1 MKCVL
6 LPSWASDHDMLQVSF
21 PTDGPKWGS
30 GFWRLNTLLLEA
42 DAFKAAF
49 TSFYPSVRALRPMYS
64 SVVEWWEAA
73 KCRFATFCRRFAV
86 TARRRDRA
94 GVARWMASLS
104 YIQGRFNRG
113 EHVDWALYEGAK
125 ERLRGL
131 LEARA
136 KVLAFQSRLKELEE
150 GEKPSAYFFQA
161 ARARRGASAFE
172 GLKRPDGTVAEG
184 SAMLAVAEAY
194 YAELFSRRACDPVV
208 EAALLDCV
216 SARLE
221 SEEAQSMEADV
232 TLEEHGF
239 LHGVLKRMGFGPRFI
254 SWVRTLYAGV
264 YSCVRVN
271 GFLSGPVEQL
281 GGVRQ
286 GCPLSPLLYVLFME
300 PFAELVRRDP
310 GVDGVR
316 LPGAS
321 GRVLKIQQYADD
333 TTLFVSSARS
343 LGRIRALTDL
353 FGAGTGSKVNL
364 AKSSVL
370 YCGRW
375 RDDRSGGGFSVCT
388 GGLKILGVRF
398 FARNSAVLNWE
409 ARLNLVRT
417 RLGVWTRRQLSLTG
431 RVVVVRSVLLPLLI
445 HLAYVFPVPA
455 RTKLALTRLVFRFLW
470 GGGYEYVTREQMYM
484 PVSGG
489 GPGVPRIP
497 LKLDVLHVCFASR
510 IFLERVPHRCYY
522 FARFYLAGFFR
533 HLVAL
538 SHVVPRS
545 ETPSPVYGTA
555 IRFLRQCPSPVTREE
570 ATDHRALYARL
581 ASRQVVTPS
590 GVPAGVVWSRVC
602 GGGAPGAVRD
612 LQWRC
617 ALGRLPVRE
626 ILHRHGCAASPLC
639 PRGCGAPE
647 TVFHVFWD
655 CPYAREFWTLVQ
667 GLLRRVGP
675 GHVLSRDGVVYR
687 RGLGFLPSV
696 TSGVLWDLLGYA
708 KLVLWEARTAVVGRR
723 VRIMDPAQVYHRF
736 RGRVAGRI
744 RMDRVVHGR
753 EWELK
758 RWGFL
763 ALIFL

>member
-1 MKCVL
+1 
-6 LPSWASDHDMLQVSF
+6 
-21 PTDGPKWGS
+21 
-30 GFWRLNTLLLEA
+30 
-42 DAFKAAF
+42 
-49 TSFYPSVRALRPMYS
+49 
-64 SVVEWWEAA
+64 
-73 KCRFATFCRRFAV
+73 
-86 TARRRDRA
+86 
-94 GVARWMASLS
+94 
-104 YIQGRFNRG
+104 
-113 EHVDWALYEGAK
+113 
-125 ERLRGL
+125 
-131 LEARA
+131 
-136 KVLAFQSRLKELEE
+136 
-150 GEKPSAYFFQA
+150 
-161 ARARRGASAFE
+161 
-172 GLKRPDGTVAEG
+172 
-184 SAMLAVAEAY
+184 
-194 YAELFSRRACDPVV
+194 
-208 EAALLDCV
+208 
-216 SARLE
+216 
-221 SEEAQSMEADV
+221 
-232 TLEEHGF
+232 
-239 LHGVLKRMGFGPRFI
+239 MGFGPRFI
-254 SWVRTLYAGV
+254 GWVRTLYADV

-286 GCPLSPLLYVLFME
+286 GCPLSPLLYVLFMK

-321 GRVLKIQQYADD
+321 GEVLKIQQYADD
-333 TTLFVSSARS
+333 TTMFVSSARS

-370 YCGRW
+370 YCGCW

-398 FARNSAVLNWE
+398 FARDSAALNWE

-470 GGGYEYVTREQMYM
+470 GG
-484 PVSGG
+484 
-489 GPGVPRIP
+489 
-497 LKLDVLHVCFASR
+497 R
-510 IFLERVPHRCYY
+510 IFLERAPHGCYY

-545 ETPSPVYGTA
+545 ETPSPGYRSVL
-555 IRFLRQCPSPVTREE
+555 RFLRQCPSPVTREE

-617 ALGRLPVRE
+617 ALGRL
-626 ILHRHGCAASPLC
+626 
-639 PRGCGAPE
+639 RGCGAPE
-647 TVFHVFWD
+647 TVSHVFWD
-655 CPYAREFWTLVQ
+655 CPFAGEFWTLVR

-687 RGLGFLPSV
+687 RGLGLLPSV
-696 TSGVLWDLLGYA
+696 TSGVLWDVLGPVPVAYPFPA
-708 KLVLWEARTAVVGRR
+708 IDRSPAYDDYMVYDQFTLPPPQPAIVPALDWIALPGDSGPFKFGLGRALPPHSDPAPDPPQEGARVESSTGGVEATAPPTTADLVTPLEWGDTKEPEGAAEAGWMTRPVKKRAISGEHEEARGPKQAPAIPIDPNPFQALAGSEGGADFCTGMDIELASPCTYPDWPLDGIIDCVSEIPTPPGAVPAPDTGPAEAIALPETGKGTGEPRAPLTTAPVPVPVR
-723 VRIMDPAQVYHRF
+723 VEAGVAAAGEGVFLPSPEAVALPEELSTETMEWGNCCVPDPAWEQQRPRKRVLSGGEEGPGGRKSQNTSPPIATYNRF
-736 RGRVAGRI
+736 DVLSPEEWKREEE
-744 RMDRVVHGR
+744 RMDTEASSPMVATVDVEGLVAIL
-753 EWELK
+753 EP
-758 RWGFL
+758 
-763 ALIFL
+763 

>member
-6 LPSWASDHDMLQVSF
+6 LPSWASDHDMLQVSL

-42 DAFKAAF
+42 EAFKAVF
-49 TSFYPSVRALRPMYS
+49 TSFYRSVRAMRPMYA

-73 KCRFATFCRRFAV
+73 KCRLAKFCRRFAAA
-86 TARRRDRA
+86 ARRRDRA
-94 GVARWMASLS
+94 GVAKVSADLS
-104 YIQGRFNRG
+104 YLHGCFNRG
-113 EHVDWALYEGAK
+113 EHVDWALYEGVK
-125 ERLRGL
+125 GRLRGL

-136 KVLAFQSRLKELEE
+136 KALAFQARLRELEE

-161 ARARRGASAFE
+161 ARARRSAPAFA
-172 GLKRPDGTVAEG
+172 GLKRPNGTVAEG

-194 YAELFSRRACDPVV
+194 YAELFSRRAYDPGA

-232 TLEEHGF
+232 SLEEVREALLSLRDGRSPGHDGLPKEFYNAFWELIGPDLLEHGF

-254 SWVRTLYAGV
+254 GWVRTLYADV

-321 GRVLKIQQYADD
+321 GE
-333 TTLFVSSARS
+333 
-343 LGRIRALTDL
+343 IRALTDL

-370 YCGRW
+370 YCGCW

-398 FARNSAVLNWE
+398 FARDSAALNWE

-417 RLGVWTRRQLSLTG
+417 RLGVWTRRRLSLTG

-470 GGGYEYVTREQMYM
+470 GGRYEYVTRELMYM

-497 LKLDVLHVCFASR
+497 LKLDVLHACFASR
-510 IFLERVPHRCYY
+510 IFLERAPHGCYY

-545 ETPSPVYGTA
+545 ETPSPGYRSV
-555 IRFLRQCPSPVTREE
+555 IRFLRQCPLPVTREE

-581 ASRQVVTPS
+581 ASS
-590 GVPAGVVWSRVC
+590 AG
-602 GGGAPGAVRD
+602 RD
-612 LQWRC
+612 
-617 ALGRLPVRE
+617 PVRST
-626 ILHRHGCAASPLC
+626 RRGWGVGHGNGVSRFLGLSF
-639 PRGCGAPE
+639 RG
-647 TVFHVFWD
+647 
-655 CPYAREFWTLVQ
+655 EFWTLV
-667 GLLRRVGP
+667 GVSLRRVEP

-687 RGLGFLPSV
+687 RGLGLLPSV
-696 TSGVLWDLLGYA
+696 TSGVLWDVLGYA
-708 KLVLWEARTAVVGRR
+708 KWALWEDRASVVGKR
-723 VRIMDPAQVYHRF
+723 VNVLAPSHLFYRF
-736 RGRVAGRI
+736 RGK
-744 RMDRVVHGR
+744 VVGADPD
-753 EWELK
+753 
-758 RWGFL
+758 G
-763 ALIFL
+763 

>member
-1 MKCVL
+1 MQGDVFLLQEVHLRDEEDVSAFTREWVWGPSEWSVGGVHSDGVGILFRGFSFVIDEVVGFITGRVIFVDFTFMSVKYRIVNVYAPAQGGRRLEVFRELPGCLSTSRSLILGGDFNVSLDGGRGGAWAGEGGMDYSVMALEGVVGDFSLADAFRTVHPGDVGYTWRNSRGKASRLDYIFVGGGICGMKCVL
-6 LPSWASDHDMLQVSF
+6 LPSWASDHDMLQVSL

-49 TSFYPSVRALRPMYS
+49 TSLYRSVRTMKSMYV

-73 KCRFATFCRRFAV
+73 KCRFAIFCRRFAA

-94 GVARWMASLS
+94 GVTKWTSSLS
-104 YIQGRFNRG
+104 YLHGCLNRG
-113 EHVDWALYEGAK
+113 EYVDWALYEGAK

-136 KVLAFQSRLKELEE
+136 KALAFQARLRELEE

-161 ARARRGASAFE
+161 ARARRSAPAFV
-172 GLKRPDGTVAEG
+172 GLKRADGTVAEG

-232 TLEEHGF
+232 SLEE
-239 LHGVLKRMGFGPRFI
+239 
-254 SWVRTLYAGV
+254 
-264 YSCVRVN
+264 
-271 GFLSGPVEQL
+271 
-281 GGVRQ
+281 
-286 GCPLSPLLYVLFME
+286 
-300 PFAELVRRDP
+300 VRRRCCPYGTAGRP
-310 GVDGVR
+310 GTM
-316 LPGAS
+316 GAC
-321 GRVLKIQQYADD
+321 D
-333 TTLFVSSARS
+333 SA
-343 LGRIRALTDL
+343 A
-353 FGAGTGSKVNL
+353 
-364 AKSSVL
+364 
-370 YCGRW
+370 
-375 RDDRSGGGFSVCT
+375 
-388 GGLKILGVRF
+388 
-398 FARNSAVLNWE
+398 LNWE

-431 RVVVVRSVLLPLLI
+431 RVVVVRSVLMPLLI

-470 GGGYEYVTREQMYM
+470 GGRYEYVTRE
-484 PVSGG
+484 
-489 GPGVPRIP
+489 
-497 LKLDVLHVCFASR
+497 
-510 IFLERVPHRCYY
+510 
-522 FARFYLAGFFR
+522 
-533 HLVAL
+533 
-538 SHVVPRS
+538 
-545 ETPSPVYGTA
+545 PSPVYRSVM
-555 IRFLRQCPSPVTREE
+555 RFLRQCPSPVTREE

-590 GVPAGVVWSRVC
+590 GVPAGVVWSRVS

-647 TVFHVFWD
+647 TVSHVFWD
-655 CPYAREFWTLVQ
+655 CPFAGEFWTLVL

-675 GHVLSRDGVVYR
+675 GLVLSRDGVVYR
-687 RGLGFLPSV
+687 RGLGLLPSV
-696 TSGVLWDLLGYA
+696 TSGVLWDVLGYA
-708 KLVLWEARTAVVGRR
+708 KWALWDDRVSVVGESPDAVAR
-723 VRIMDPAQVYHRF
+723 VLLVPQEGGRADPD
-736 RGRVAGRI
+736 G
-744 RMDRVVHGR
+744 
-753 EWELK
+753 
-758 RWGFL
+758 
-763 ALIFL
+763 

>member
-1 MKCVL
+1 
-6 LPSWASDHDMLQVSF
+6 MLQVSL

-42 DAFKAAF
+42 EAFKAVF
-49 TSFYPSVRALRPMYS
+49 TSFYRSVRAMRPMYA

-73 KCRFATFCRRFAV
+73 KCRLAKFCRRFAAA
-86 TARRRDRA
+86 ARRRDRA
-94 GVARWMASLS
+94 GVAKVSADLT
-104 YIQGRFNRG
+104 YLHGCFNRG
-113 EHVDWALYEGAK
+113 EHVDWALYEGVK

-136 KVLAFQSRLKELEE
+136 KARLRELEE
-150 GEKPSAYFFQA
+150 GEKPSSYFFQA
-161 ARARRGASAFE
+161 ARARRSAPAFV

-194 YAELFSRRACDPVV
+194 YAELFSRRACDPGA

-232 TLEEHGF
+232 SLEEVREALLSLRDGRSPGHDGIDQEKAFDRVQHGF

-254 SWVRTLYAGV
+254 GWVRTLYAGV

-321 GRVLKIQQYADD
+321 GEVLKIQQYADD
-333 TTLFVSSARS
+333 TTMFVSSARS

-370 YCGRW
+370 YCGCW

-398 FARNSAVLNWE
+398 FARDSAALNWE

-470 GGGYEYVTREQMYM
+470 GG
-484 PVSGG
+484 
-489 GPGVPRIP
+489 
-497 LKLDVLHVCFASR
+497 R
-510 IFLERVPHRCYY
+510 IFLERAPHGCYY

-545 ETPSPVYGTA
+545 ESPSPGYESV
-555 IRFLRQCPSPVTREE
+555 IRFLRQCPLPVTREE

-590 GVPAGVVWSRVC
+590 GVPAGVVWSRVS

-647 TVFHVFWD
+647 TVSHVFWD
-655 CPYAREFWTLVQ
+655 CPFAGEFWTLVR

-687 RGLGFLPSV
+687 RGLGLLPSV
-696 TSGVLWDLLGYA
+696 TSGVLWHVLGYA
-708 KLVLWEARTAVVGRR
+708 KWALWDDRVSVVGKR
-723 VRIMDPAQVYHRF
+723 VNVLTPSHLFYRF
-736 RGRVAGRI
+736 RGRVVERI
-744 RMDRVVHGR
+744 RMDRTVHGR
-753 EWELK
+753 NWVLK
-758 RWGFL
+758 RWGF
-763 ALIFL
+763 

>member
-1 MKCVL
+1 MQGDVFLLQEVHLRDGGDVSAFTREWVWGPSEWSVGGVHSDGVGILFRGFSFVIDEAVGFITGRVIFVDFTFMSVKYRIVNVYAPAQEGRRLEVFRELPGCLSTSRSLILGGDFNVSLDGGCGGARAGEGGVDYSVRALEGVVGDFSLADAFRTVHPGDAGYTWRNSRGKASRLDYIFVGGGICGMKCVL
-6 LPSWASDHDMLQVSF
+6 LPSWASDHDMLQVSL

-49 TSFYPSVRALRPMYS
+49 TSLYRSVRTMKSMYV

-73 KCRFATFCRRFAV
+73 KCRFAIFCRRFAAS
-86 TARRRDRA
+86 ARRRDRA
-94 GVARWMASLS
+94 GVTKWTSSLS
-104 YIQGRFNRG
+104 YLHGCLNRG
-113 EHVDWALYEGAK
+113 EYVDWALYEGAK

-136 KVLAFQSRLKELEE
+136 KALAFQARLRELEE

-161 ARARRGASAFE
+161 ARARRSAPAFV

-232 TLEEHGF
+232 SLEEVREALLSLRDGRSPGHDGIDQEKAFDRVQHGF

-254 SWVRTLYAGV
+254 GWVRTLYADV

-321 GRVLKIQQYADD
+321 GEVLKIQQYADD

-370 YCGRW
+370 YCGCW

-398 FARNSAVLNWE
+398 FAAT
-409 ARLNLVRT
+409 ARR
-417 RLGVWTRRQLSLTG
+417 
-431 RVVVVRSVLLPLLI
+431 
-445 HLAYVFPVPA
+445 
-455 RTKLALTRLVFRFLW
+455 
-470 GGGYEYVTREQMYM
+470 
-484 PVSGG
+484 
-489 GPGVPRIP
+489 
-497 LKLDVLHVCFASR
+497 
-510 IFLERVPHRCYY
+510 
-522 FARFYLAGFFR
+522 
-533 HLVAL
+533 
-538 SHVVPRS
+538 
-545 ETPSPVYGTA
+545 
-555 IRFLRQCPSPVTREE
+555 
-570 ATDHRALYARL
+570 
-581 ASRQVVTPS
+581 
-590 GVPAGVVWSRVC
+590 
-602 GGGAPGAVRD
+602 
-612 LQWRC
+612 
-617 ALGRLPVRE
+617 
-626 ILHRHGCAASPLC
+626 
-639 PRGCGAPE
+639 
-647 TVFHVFWD
+647 
-655 CPYAREFWTLVQ
+655 
-667 GLLRRVGP
+667 
-675 GHVLSRDGVVYR
+675 
-687 RGLGFLPSV
+687 
-696 TSGVLWDLLGYA
+696 
-708 KLVLWEARTAVVGRR
+708 
-723 VRIMDPAQVYHRF
+723 
-736 RGRVAGRI
+736 
-744 RMDRVVHGR
+744 
-753 EWELK
+753 
-758 RWGFL
+758 
-763 ALIFL
+763 

>member
-1 MKCVL
+1 MEGEAGGEETTDHSARALKKMIGDFALVDVFRTVHPGDAGYTWRNSRGAVSRLDYIFVGGGICGMKCVL
-6 LPSWASDHDMLQVSF
+6 LPSWASDHDMLQVSL

-30 GFWRLNTLLLEA
+30 GFWRLNSLLLEA

-49 TSFYPSVRALRPMYS
+49 TSFYPSVRALRPMYT

-73 KCRFATFCRRFAV
+73 KSRFATFCRRYAV
-86 TARRRDRA
+86 TARRQDRA
-94 GVARWMASLS
+94 GVARGMASLS
-104 YIQGRFNRG
+104 YLHGRLNRG

-194 YAELFSRRACDPVV
+194 YAELFSRRACDPVA

-232 TLEEHGF
+232 ALEEEKAFDRVQHGF

-254 SWVRTLYAGV
+254 GWVRTLYAGV

-286 GCPLSPLLYVLFME
+286 GCPLSPLLYVLFIE

-310 GVDGVR
+310 ASTTWCGCRGVR
-316 LPGAS
+316 
-321 GRVLKIQQYADD
+321 R
-333 TTLFVSSARS
+333 
-343 LGRIRALTDL
+343 
-353 FGAGTGSKVNL
+353 GSKVNL

-370 YCGRW
+370 YCGSW

-398 FARNSAVLNWE
+398 FARESAALNWE

-417 RLGVWTRRQLSLTG
+417 RLGVGTRRQLSLTG

-470 GGGYEYVTREQMYM
+470 GGRYEYVTRELMYM

-489 GPGVPRIP
+489 G
-497 LKLDVLHVCFASR
+497 
-510 IFLERVPHRCYY
+510 
-522 FARFYLAGFFR
+522 
-533 HLVAL
+533 
-538 SHVVPRS
+538 
-545 ETPSPVYGTA
+545 
-555 IRFLRQCPSPVTREE
+555 
-570 ATDHRALYARL
+570 
-581 ASRQVVTPS
+581 
-590 GVPAGVVWSRVC
+590 
-602 GGGAPGAVRD
+602 
-612 LQWRC
+612 
-617 ALGRLPVRE
+617 
-626 ILHRHGCAASPLC
+626 ASP
-639 PRGCGAPE
+639 GS
-647 TVFHVFWD
+647 H
-655 CPYAREFWTLVQ
+655 
-667 GLLRRVGP
+667 
-675 GHVLSRDGVVYR
+675 
-687 RGLGFLPSV
+687 
-696 TSGVLWDLLGYA
+696 
-708 KLVLWEARTAVVGRR
+708 
-723 VRIMDPAQVYHRF
+723 
-736 RGRVAGRI
+736 
-744 RMDRVVHGR
+744 
-753 EWELK
+753 
-758 RWGFL
+758 
-763 ALIFL
+763 

>member
-1 MKCVL
+1 
-6 LPSWASDHDMLQVSF
+6 MLQVSF

-194 YAELFSRRACDPVV
+194 YAELFSRRACDPVA

-321 GRVLKIQQYADD
+321 GEVLKIQQYADD

-353 FGAGTGSKVNL
+353 FGADL
-364 AKSSVL
+364 
-370 YCGRW
+370 GR
-375 RDDRSGGGFSVCT
+375 
-388 GGLKILGVRF
+388 RF

-470 GGGYEYVTREQMYM
+470 GGG
-484 PVSGG
+484 
-489 GPGVPRIP
+489 
-497 LKLDVLHVCFASR
+497 

-753 EWELK
+753 S
-758 RWGFL
+758 GS
-763 ALIFL
+763 

>member
-1 MKCVL
+1 MQGDVFLLQEVHLRDEEDVSAFTREWGGRRLEVIRELPGCLSTSRSLILGGDFNICLDVGRGGARAGEGGVDYSARALEGVVGDFGLTDAFRTVHPRDAGYTWRNSRGFASRLDYIFVGGGICGMKCVL
-6 LPSWASDHDMLQVSF
+6 LPSWASDHDMLQVSL

-42 DAFKAAF
+42 EAFKAVF
-49 TSFYPSVRALRPMYS
+49 TSFYRSARAMRPMYA
-64 SVVEWWEAA
+64 SV
-73 KCRFATFCRRFAV
+73 
-86 TARRRDRA
+86 
-94 GVARWMASLS
+94 
-104 YIQGRFNRG
+104 
-113 EHVDWALYEGAK
+113 
-125 ERLRGL
+125 
-131 LEARA
+131 ARA
-136 KVLAFQSRLKELEE
+136 KALAFQARLRELEE

-161 ARARRGASAFE
+161 ARARRSAPAFA

-194 YAELFSRRACDPVV
+194 YAELFSRRACDPVA

-232 TLEEHGF
+232 SLEE
-239 LHGVLKRMGFGPRFI
+239 
-254 SWVRTLYAGV
+254 VREALLSLRDGR
-264 YSCVRVN
+264 SPGHDGCVRVN

-281 GGVRQ
+281 GGWQ

-310 GVDGVR
+310 GVDGGCGCRGVR
-316 LPGAS
+316 
-321 GRVLKIQQYADD
+321 R
-333 TTLFVSSARS
+333 
-343 LGRIRALTDL
+343 
-353 FGAGTGSKVNL
+353 GSKVNL

-370 YCGRW
+370 YCGCW

-398 FARNSAVLNWE
+398 FARDSGFELGGQAQPGAHQTGSLDPPSAVTDW
-409 ARLNLVRT
+409 
-417 RLGVWTRRQLSLTG
+417 QG
-431 RVVVVRSVLLPLLI
+431 R
-445 HLAYVFPVPA
+445 
-455 RTKLALTRLVFRFLW
+455 
-470 GGGYEYVTREQMYM
+470 GGADF
-484 PVSGG
+484 S
-489 GPGVPRIP
+489 
-497 LKLDVLHVCFASR
+497 
-510 IFLERVPHRCYY
+510 ERGRHGCYY

-545 ETPSPVYGTA
+545 ETPSPGYRSVL
-555 IRFLRQCPSPVTREE
+555 RFLRQCPSPVTREE

-647 TVFHVFWD
+647 TVSHVFWD
-655 CPYAREFWTLVQ
+655 CPFAGEFWTLVR

-687 RGLGFLPSV
+687 RGLGLLPSV
-696 TSGVLWDLLGYA
+696 TSGVLWDVLGYA
-708 KLVLWEARTAVVGRR
+708 KWALWEDRAFVVGKR
-723 VRIMDPAQVYHRF
+723 VNVLTPSHLFYRF
-736 RGRVAGRI
+736 RGRVVERI
-744 RMDRVVHGR
+744 RMDRTVHGR
-753 EWELK
+753 NWVLERDRDRAIDRAILPSLWV
-758 RWGFL
+758 WGPGAGGQRGQYAVIARLL
-763 ALIFL
+763 AKIR

>member
-1 MKCVL
+1 MQGDVFL
-6 LPSWASDHDMLQVSF
+6 LQEVHLRDEEDVSAF
-21 PTDGPKWGS
+21 TREWGGRRLEVIRELPGCLS
-30 GFWRLNTLLLEA
+30 TSRSLILGFWRLNTLLLEA
-42 DAFKAAF
+42 EAFKAVF
-49 TSFYPSVRALRPMYS
+49 TSFYRSVRAMRPMYA

-73 KCRFATFCRRFAV
+73 KCRLAKFCRAV
-86 TARRRDRA
+86 RARGAGRDRA
-94 GVARWMASLS
+94 GVAKVSADLT
-104 YIQGRFNRG
+104 YLHGCFNRG
-113 EHVDWALYEGAK
+113 EHVDWALYEGVK

-136 KVLAFQSRLKELEE
+136 KALAFQARLRELEE
-150 GEKPSAYFFQA
+150 GEKPSSYFFQA
-161 ARARRGASAFE
+161 ARARRSAPAFV

-194 YAELFSRRACDPVV
+194 YAELFSRRACDPGA

-232 TLEEHGF
+232 SLEE
-239 LHGVLKRMGFGPRFI
+239 
-254 SWVRTLYAGV
+254 VREAL
-264 YSCVRVN
+264 
-271 GFLSGPVEQL
+271 LSLRDGRSPGHDGRRRC
-281 GGVRQ
+281 GGW
-286 GCPLSPLLYVLFME
+286 
-300 PFAELVRRDP
+300 
-310 GVDGVR
+310 
-316 LPGAS
+316 GAS
-321 GRVLKIQQYADD
+321 GEVLKIQQYADD
-333 TTLFVSSARS
+333 TTMFVSSARS
-343 LGRIRALTDL
+343 LGRIWALTDL

-398 FARNSAVLNWE
+398 FARDSAALNWE

-455 RTKLALTRLVFRFLW
+455 RTKLTLTRLVFRVLW
-470 GGGYEYVTREQMYM
+470 GGRYEYVSRELMYM

-489 GPGVPRIP
+489 GGVPRIP
-497 LKLDVLHVCFASR
+497 LKLDVLHACFASR
-510 IFLERVPHRCYY
+510 IFLERAPHGCYY

-545 ETPSPVYGTA
+545 ESPSPGYESV
-555 IRFLRQCPSPVTREE
+555 IRFLRQCPLPVTRED

-590 GVPAGVVWSRVC
+590 GVPAGVVWSRVS

-647 TVFHVFWD
+647 TVSHVFWD
-655 CPYAREFWTLVQ
+655 CPFAGEFWTLVR

-675 GHVLSRDGVVYR
+675 GHVLSRDGVVW
-687 RGLGFLPSV
+687 
-696 TSGVLWDLLGYA
+696 SGAAWGYC
-708 KLVLWEARTAVVGRR
+708 L
-723 VRIMDPAQVYHRF
+723 Q
-736 RGRVAGRI
+736 
-744 RMDRVVHGR
+744 
-753 EWELK
+753 
-758 RWGFL
+758 
-763 ALIFL
+763 